1 MFKPSTPNHQ
11 IRVNQAGYR
20 PSDRKHFVVNGAGGY
35 FEIIDLTNGNVVYT
49 GGLAGPIED
58 TSSGESIFRGD
69 FTEYR
74 SIGTY
79 SIRIPALGTSYP
91 FPVAEDVYNNVT
103 DALLKS
109 FYFQRCGMDLETPY
123 AGVWSHKACHL
134 AHGTVYGDESE
145 KLPSA
150 GGWHD
155 AGDYG
160 KYTVAA
166 AKAVADLM
174 LAYDCF
180 PFANQERYQAW
191 LDRFGS
197 IEQEAKRIMDDPKKR
212 IKIPAD
218 YIGNVRGKRV
228 LNLLGSNGTKAISI
242 ALMGAKEVKV
252 VDIAPENARFGMDLA
267 RKAADKLAAFLLTN
281 EQERNFRRVWYLLK
295 WYSDSQQGVTS
306 VGSSYSNRYSLH
318 RRTHRGRLR

>member
-180 PFANQERYQAW
+180 PFA
-191 LDRFGS
+191 
-197 IEQEAKRIMDDPKKR
+197 
-212 IKIPAD
+212 
-218 YIGNVRGKRV
+218 
-228 LNLLGSNGTKAISI
+228 
-242 ALMGAKEVKV
+242 
-252 VDIAPENARFGMDLA
+252 
-267 RKAADKLAAFLLTN
+267 
-281 EQERNFRRVWYLLK
+281 
-295 WYSDSQQGVTS
+295 
-306 VGSSYSNRYSLH
+306 
-318 RRTHRGRLR
+318 